1 MGEQRKIRRR
11 RKILRIFKFW
21 YCRILLLKRI
31 SGVIHFENPRKIPPA
46 ARSLP
51 SLSLS
56 LSLSENIIIYK
67 EMSTRSFLNSDQNFD
82 TEASVTLQ
90 SQDSRRTA
98 LCWWYLVLPEYK
110 FVNSLRLRCRCMSRD
125 RSWMQTLDTNCD
137 VGFGTVKYNQV
148 EVLEP
153 WILLKYQKSKLH
165 NHILSGENVDLKI
178 LFYHGEFVFSKLKNH
193 ENSWKFN

>member
-46 ARSLP
+46 AGSLPP

-82 TEASVTLQ
+82 TKTSVTLQ

-98 LCWWYLVLPEYK
+98 LCWWYLVLPSI
-110 FVNSLRLRCRCMSRD
+110 SLSTHYAYDVAVCLGIDPECRHSIRIV
-125 RSWMQTLDTNCD
+125 TL
-137 VGFGTVKYNQV
+137 
-148 EVLEP
+148 VLEP
-153 WILLKYQKSKLH
+153 WNTIRSKFW
-165 NHILSGENVDLKI
+165 NRES
-178 LFYHGEFVFSKLKNH
+178 Y
-193 ENSWKFN
+193 